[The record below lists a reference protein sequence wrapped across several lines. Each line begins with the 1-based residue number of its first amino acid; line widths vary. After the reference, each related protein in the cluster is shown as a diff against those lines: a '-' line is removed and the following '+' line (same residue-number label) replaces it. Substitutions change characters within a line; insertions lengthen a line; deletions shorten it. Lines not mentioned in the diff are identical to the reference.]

1 METAFLKDIII
12 ISGLAL
18 GVVFVCHR
26 LAIPEIV
33 GFLLTGILAG
43 PHGFGLVS
51 QVSDVDSLAEI
62 GVVCL
67 LFTIG
72 LEFSLKSLLR
82 IKFIS
87 LVGGSLQVG
96 FTVAIGCALASTLGM
111 PLNKALF
118 FGFLISLSST
128 AIVLKIMQERAE
140 VESPHGRFVVGILLF
155 QDVVVVP
162 MMLIRPLLAGQGG
175 GVIAALTWL
184 VLKGVIVFVVVIL
197 AARWVVPMA
206 LHRVAAIGGREVF
219 VLGIVFVVLSVAFL
233 TAAVGLSLALG
244 AFLAGLIVSESEY
257 SHRVLGNVLPF
268 RDLFTSFFF
277 VSVGMLL
284 DVRFVLDN
292 SLVLALAT
300 LAALFIKFMIAGSSG
315 LLVGLPFRT
324 SVLGALAL
332 SQIGEFSFVLAKSG
346 LGLELID
353 LNIYQLFLGISVL
366 TMGLTPLL
374 IGASDRLAD
383 MTVRLRMPEKLR
395 SGLRPSA
402 EETPVSMLQDHL
414 IIVGFGL
421 TGQNLARAATLASIP
436 HAIIELNSKTVRRER
451 AKGKTIVNGDAA
463 HDAVLEHA
471 GIRRCRVLVIVISDP
486 GATRR
491 VIDAARRLKPGLHI
505 VARTRFVSEMGPL
518 YELGADEVIPE
529 EYEASVE
536 VLTRVLT
543 KYMVPRSDIE
553 GFVAQFRA
561 EHYRMLRA
569 LTFESQSMG
578 DLMVEIPSMEIA
590 SLKVNPGSSLIGKS
604 LAEQNLRKRHG
615 VTVLA
620 FKRDSQYRANP
631 SGEERFQPNDVIIV
645 LGNPEQIA
653 KLGGRL
659 QGEG

>member
-1 METAFLKDIII
+1 
-12 ISGLAL
+12 
-18 GVVFVCHR
+18 
-26 LAIPEIV
+26 
-33 GFLLTGILAG
+33 
-43 PHGFGLVS
+43 
-51 QVSDVDSLAEI
+51 
-62 GVVCL
+62 
-67 LFTIG
+67 
-72 LEFSLKSLLR
+72 
-82 IKFIS
+82 
-87 LVGGSLQVG
+87 
-96 FTVAIGCALASTLGM
+96 
-111 PLNKALF
+111 
-118 FGFLISLSST
+118 
-128 AIVLKIMQERAE
+128 
-140 VESPHGRFVVGILLF
+140 
-155 QDVVVVP
+155 
-162 MMLIRPLLAGQGG
+162 
-175 GVIAALTWL
+175 
-184 VLKGVIVFVVVIL
+184 
-197 AARWVVPMA
+197 
-206 LHRVAAIGGREVF
+206 
-219 VLGIVFVVLSVAFL
+219 
-233 TAAVGLSLALG
+233 
-244 AFLAGLIVSESEY
+244 
-257 SHRVLGNVLPF
+257 
-268 RDLFTSFFF
+268 
-277 VSVGMLL
+277 
-284 DVRFVLDN
+284 
-292 SLVLALAT
+292 
-300 LAALFIKFMIAGSSG
+300 
-315 LLVGLPFRT
+315 
-324 SVLGALAL
+324 
-332 SQIGEFSFVLAKSG
+332 
-346 LGLELID
+346 
-353 LNIYQLFLGISVL
+353 
-366 TMGLTPLL
+366 MGLTPLL